1 MVWPKWPQPGLILMG
16 RMSQE
21 PTPTPP
27 GQPETGIF
35 PPPLPPP
42 VVPRAGI
49 RTWFLT
55 GLVIAGPL
63 AVTAWIVWWFVNT
76 IDGWVKKV
84 VPVSWWPD
92 SYLPVPVPGVGVV
105 MAFLGLTLLGFLAAN
120 LAGRTLLRLGERILD
135 RMPVVRGIY
144 KSVKQIFETVFSQS
158 GTGFRKVGLVEYPTK
173 GMWSV
178 VFISTPPS
186 QTIADNL
193 PGGGADYISVFLP
206 CTPNP
211 TTGFYFYL
219 PSRDVIEVPLSPD
232 EAAKLIMSAGL
243 IQPEGQAKLAAL
255 AHKGREKV
263 ALEEQNSNVA

>member
-1 MVWPKWPQPGLILMG
+1 
-16 RMSQE
+16 
-21 PTPTPP
+21 
-27 GQPETGIF
+27 
-35 PPPLPPP
+35 
-42 VVPRAGI
+42 
-49 RTWFLT
+49 
-55 GLVIAGPL
+55 VI
-63 AVTAWIVWWFVNT
+63 
-76 IDGWVKKV
+76 
-84 VPVSWWPD
+84 
-92 SYLPVPVPGVGVV
+92 
-105 MAFLGLTLLGFLAAN
+105 MAFIGLTLLGFLAAN

-178 VFISTPPS
+178 VFISTTPS
-186 QTIADNL
+186 QTIAERL
-193 PGGGADYISVFLP
+193 PDGGADYISVFLP

-219 PSRDVIEVPLSPD
+219 PARDVIEVPLSPD

-255 AHKGREKV
+255 AQKGKEKV
-263 ALEEQNSNVA
+263 ALEDASEQNSKVA